1 MMNISNFVFAQEGV
15 IENPVVAPLYGTGG
29 TQAGTKIIGSLLR
42 NIFIAMIIVGMIIL
56 IIMIIW
62 SGIAIITAGQDKDK
76 LQNAQRRL
84 TWAIVGFIILIS
96 VFAIAAFISNFLG
109 LEFFRNLKI
118 PFPTP

>member
-1 MMNISNFVFAQEGV
+1 MNISNFVFAQEGV

-109 LEFFRNLKI
+109 LEFFRDLKI